1 MVAKKLFVYEPSIT
15 DLEKKYVFD
24 CLESGWIS
32 SSGEMVTRFGNLFSE
47 YIGTKYAIPL
57 CNGTAALH
65 LSLLA
70 YGIGKGDEVICPAFT
85 FAATA
90 NAVIHA
96 GAKPVLVDIEKE
108 SLAMNPILIEKAITK
123 KTKAIIVAH
132 LYGMPADVLLLKKL
146 CKKYKLILI
155 EDAAESLGAT
165 CGKKYVGSIGD
176 IGCFS
181 FYGNKNVTTGEG
193 GMVVTNNLKI
203 AERVRYFA
211 SHAMK
216 QSKRYWHNEVGYNY
230 RMTSLQAAIGVAQME
245 RVDEILKKKVH
256 ISDTYDMLLK
266 NVPNIRLMKD
276 PSYGK
281 YVCWLYTLSVPNIK
295 MRNAMMTYMDKKGI
309 ETRKTFYPLSDMP
322 PYKTVEKFPVSKQMA
337 QTGISFPSSP
347 LLTDDDIVFVVN
359 TIKHFMRTYDREAKK
374 K

>member
-1 MVAKKLFVYEPSIT
+1 MAKKLFVYEPSIT

-32 SSGEMVTRFGNLFSE
+32 SSGEMVTRFGKLFSQ
-47 YIGTKYAIPL
+47 YIGTKHAIPL

-65 LSLLA
+65 IALLV

-96 GAKPVLVDIEKE
+96 GAKPVLVDIEKN
-108 SLAMNPILIEKAITK
+108 SLALDSSLVEKAITA
-123 KTKAIIVAH
+123 KTKAVIVAH
-132 LYGMPADVLLLKKL
+132 LYGIPADVMKLKKI
-146 CKKYKLILI
+146 CKKHNLILI
-155 EDAAESLGAT
+155 EDAAESVGAT
-165 CGKKYVGSIGD
+165 CGNKYVGSIGD

-193 GMVVTNNLKI
+193 GMVVTNNKKI
-203 AERVRYFA
+203 AEKVRYFS

-256 ISDTYDMLLK
+256 ISNTYDRLLK
-266 NVPNIRLMKD
+266 AVPNIRLMKD
-276 PSYGK
+276 PKYGK
-281 YVCWLYTLSVPNIK
+281 YVCWLYTIFVPNIK
-295 MRNAMMTYMDKKGI
+295 IRNEMMLYMSKKGI

-322 PYKTVEKFPVSKQMA
+322 PYKSIEKFPVSKHMA

-347 LLTDDDIVFVVN
+347 LLSDEDIEYVADAI
-359 TIKHFMRTYDREAKK
+359 THFMKMYDRKSQQK
-374 K
+374 

>member
-32 SSGEMVTRFGNLFSE
+32 SSGEMVTRFGDLFSE
-47 YIGTKYAIPL
+47 YLGTKYSIPT
-57 CNGTAALH
+57 CNGTAAIH
-65 LSLLA
+65 LALLA
-70 YGIGKGDEVICPAFT
+70 YGIGSSDEVICPAFT

-90 NAVIHA
+90 NAVFHA
-96 GAKPVLVDIEKE
+96 GAKPVLVDIEE
-108 SLAMNPILIEKAITK
+108 DSLALDPSLVEKAITK

-132 LYGMPADVLLLKKL
+132 LYGMPANVIRLKKI
-146 CKKYKLILI
+146 CKKHKIILI

-165 CGKKYVGSIGD
+165 CEKKYVGSIGD

-193 GMVVTNNLKI
+193 GMVVTNSRKI
-203 AERVRYFA
+203 AEKVRYYA

-256 ISDTYDMLLK
+256 ISETYDSLLK
-266 NVPNIRLMKD
+266 NVPNIRVMKN
-276 PSYGK
+276 PEYGK
-281 YVCWLYTLSVPNIK
+281 YVCWLYTVFVPNVH
-295 MRNAMMTYMDKKGI
+295 MRNAMMVYMDKKGI

-322 PYKTVEKFPVSKQMA
+322 PYKTLEKFPISKQMA
-337 QTGISFPSSP
+337 RTGISFPSSP
-347 LLTDDDIVFVVN
+347 LLSEEDIEYVAN
-359 TIKHFMRTYDREAKK
+359 AIKHFMRDYDRASIKK
-374 K
+374 